1 MTYAVAKALHIIGFI
16 SWFAGL
22 FYLPRL
28 FIYHAEAGDKPAS
41 ERDVLQP
48 QLELMAG
55 RLWKI
60 ITVPA
65 MVVTLLAGT
74 TMVVLWEGSLP
85 TWLHIKF
92 GFLALLVVYHLAC
105 GRIRLAQAEG
115 RSQWTSARLRLFN
128 EGATMLMIAIVFLAV
143 LRDGLS
149 AVYGVLGFFG
159 VGVLLMLGI
168 RLYARTR
175 RR

>member
-28 FIYHAEAGDKPAS
+28 FIYHAEAGEKPAS

-85 TWLHIKF
+85 MWLHIKF

-105 GRIRLAQAEG
+105 GQIRLAQAAG

-149 AVYGVLGFFG
+149 AFYGVLGFFG

-168 RLYARTR
+168 RLYARMR
-175 RR
+175 LR